1 LREAVIDTPS
11 GARMPLGDVAT
22 LEMAPTPNEI
32 KRENA
37 SLRIDVTLNV
47 AGSNLGRMAREVQER
62 VQALKFE
69 PGYHPE
75 FLGQYAMR
83 QTARDHLGWL
93 AAASLLGTI
102 VLLHLD
108 FRSLRLVLL
117 VVLTPPFALI
127 GCVVST
133 FVGGE
138 GLSVGS
144 LVAFVTVLGIAARNG
159 ILLLSLYRNL
169 EQREGENFGPELAM
183 RGGGR
188 TFGAHPHDGVLC
200 RDHAFVTGFQGV
212 MPQARRSN
220 IPWPL

>member
-69 PGYHPE
+69 PSYHPE

-102 VLLHLD
+102 VLLHHYCPDIYVNKSNWL
-108 FRSLRLVLL
+108 
-117 VVLTPPFALI
+117 AI
-127 GCVVST
+127 W
-133 FVGGE
+133 
-138 GLSVGS
+138 LSS
-144 LVAFVTVLGIAARNG
+144 D
-159 ILLLSLYRNL
+159 S
-169 EQREGENFGPELAM
+169 
-183 RGGGR
+183 
-188 TFGAHPHDGVLC
+188 GA
-200 RDHAFVTGFQGV
+200 
-212 MPQARRSN
+212 
-220 IPWPL
+220 IPATN